1 MIYLDTECVS
11 GSQGN
16 LVVYFS
22 KTQSL
27 EDYKN
32 VFNYYKR
39 LVTTFMYYFCKDNHD
54 ERIGKLLDR
63 HEPEGDGRCLR

>member
-1 MIYLDTECVS
+1 MIYLDTECVA

-16 LVVYFS
+16 HVVYFS

-32 VFNYYKR
+32 VFDYYKR
-39 LVTTFMYYFCKDNHD
+39 LVTTFMSYFCKDHHD
-54 ERIGKLLDR
+54 ERIGKLLDQ
-63 HEPEGDGRCLR
+63 HEPEVDGRCLR